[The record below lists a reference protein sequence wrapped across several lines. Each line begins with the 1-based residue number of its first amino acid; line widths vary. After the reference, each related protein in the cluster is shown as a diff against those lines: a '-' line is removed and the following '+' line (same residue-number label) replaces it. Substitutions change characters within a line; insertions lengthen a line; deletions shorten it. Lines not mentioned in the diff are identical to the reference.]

1 LVSRCS
7 NPERHAVLALLSER
21 YPPLKGRSP
30 TRYSPVRHSTQGRSP
45 FRVRLACVRH
55 AASVDSEPGSNSQ
68 VKCLRERLGPHFA
81 CIASVLC
88 STVHT
93 SILACARTSACRRL
107 TLDGLVT
114 RCGLAAVSNVC
125 TLYLVFKEP
134 RPQRLAPS
142 GAPLRHRD
150 LPAAAPIR
158 DRLSSLCRACRS
170 CQPLFSNFVEWALQ
184 DRSD

>member
-1 LVSRCS
+1 
-7 NPERHAVLALLSER
+7 
-21 YPPLKGRSP
+21 
-30 TRYSPVRHSTQGRSP
+30 
-45 FRVRLACVRH
+45 
-55 AASVDSEPGSNSQ
+55 
-68 VKCLRERLGPHFA
+68 LRERLGPHFA

-114 RCGLAAVSNVC
+114 RCDLAAVSNVC

-134 RPQRLAPS
+134 RSQRLAPS
-142 GAPLRHRD
+142 GVPPPRL
-150 LPAAAPIR
+150 LPGRGAHQGQTFKLMS
-158 DRLSSLCRACRS
+158 RLPFLST
-170 CQPLFSNFVEWALQ
+170 PFFTFVEWALQ